1 MKIVAADLLFS
12 YLARPHGEQPV
23 FHAGGGQIQM
33 KTVAA
38 VLLFSY
44 LARPLVSSLS
54 SRLASARF
62 R

>member
-1 MKIVAADLLFS
+1 MKAVAAALLLILPCTAS
-12 YLARPHGEQPV
+12 GEQPI
-23 FHAGGGQIQM
+23 FQAGGGQIQM

-38 VLLFSY
+38 ILLLSY

-54 SRLASARF
+54 SRLAAARF